1 VATNFGGEPLD
12 ASRDLVGPAIR
23 GMSFALLL
31 GSAIVALVLWT
42 VRLLVTRDSG
52 SGLVNQGVAPA
63 LLLGGTLAAMAA
75 SALAAWFR
83 LAPIGSYYRRGGLA
97 MVCGFGTFL
106 VAILAAP
113 LHHFLG
119 PQSLLG
125 LAALSLL
132 GIAVLGR
139 RLR

>member
-12 ASRDLVGPAIR
+12 ASRDLVGSAIR

-42 VRLLVTRDSG
+42 VRLLVAREPG
-52 SGLVNQGVAPA
+52 SGVVDQGVAPA
-63 LLLGGTLAAMAA
+63 LLLGGTLAAMGA

-83 LAPIGSYYRRGGLA
+83 LAPIDSYYRRGGLS
-97 MVCGFGTFL
+97 MVCGFGTFV
-106 VAILAAP
+106 VAVLAAP

-119 PQSLLG
+119 SRGLLG
-125 LAALSLL
+125 LALVSLAGL
-132 GIAVLGR
+132 AVLGR